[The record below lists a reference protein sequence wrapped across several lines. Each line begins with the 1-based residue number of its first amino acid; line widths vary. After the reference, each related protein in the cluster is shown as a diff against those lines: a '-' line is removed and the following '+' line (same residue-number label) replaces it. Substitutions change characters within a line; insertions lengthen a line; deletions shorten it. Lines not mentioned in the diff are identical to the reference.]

1 MISQTLPS
9 VYGAVLLPVVAVLP
23 ELEGLLLCA
32 EQRALP
38 PIKRA
43 VMVNSRVGMFIY
55 DGSFRFDL
63 QIEAAESAKRSSR
76 KKGLRDVS
84 PQVNVI

>member
-32 EQRALP
+32 GQRALP

-43 VMVNSRVGMFIY
+43 VMVNSLVVVFIC
-55 DGSFRFDL
+55 DGSVRFDL
-63 QIEAAESAKRSSR
+63 QIEATEAAKRRGR
-76 KKGLRDVS
+76 KTRLRDVS
-84 PQVNVI
+84 GKSM